1 MAAEWYYAEDGR
13 AIGPVSAQEIVDR
26 IRKAQHE
33 PHFVWAAGMTEWT
46 DARTLQ
52 EFSDGFRTEAA
63 EHPGRAG
70 GNARRSATSK
80 HASLK
85 QRARHELIAYLAV
98 SAYLLV
104 WFRAVLFYKSTIL
117 GKLGIEFAPFGL
129 AAVKALVLGKF
140 ILVLEDL
147 KIGERRQGSGI
158 LAVEIA
164 KEALLFTLLLIVLSI
179 LEEVILGYFH
189 GEESK
194 EVLRGMG
201 GGTIP
206 QAFASGLLM
215 FLVLLPYLA
224 FRRLALTLGEL
235 PELLFSRRSF
245 EKQG

>member
-46 DARTLQ
+46 DARTLE
-52 EFSDGFRTEAA
+52 EFSGGFQMEAA
-63 EHPGRAG
+63 ERPGRAG

-85 QRARHELIAYLAV
+85 QRARHELIAYLAI

-104 WFRAVLFYKSTIL
+104 WFSAVLFYKSTIL

-140 ILVLEDL
+140 ILVLEDFR
-147 KIGERRQGSGI
+147 IGDRRQGSGI

-164 KEALLFTLLLIVLSI
+164 KKALLFTLLLIVLTI

-189 GEESK
+189 GEEARQVVAK
-194 EVLRGMG
+194 MG
-201 GGTIP
+201 GGTLP
-206 QAFASGLLM
+206 QAFAMGVLM

-224 FRRLALTLGEL
+224 FRRLALALGEL
-235 PELLFSRRSF
+235 PELLFARRPL
-245 EKQG
+245 E